1 MVKLPLKTGECEF
14 ESHLEGVVYFGE
26 LSEWFMVAVL
36 KTVERGDPLRGFE
49 SYTLRKQVGL
59 QSNEFL
65 TQYYKHFVVAA
76 TGDVKRASSRWYNTL
91 S

>member
-1 MVKLPLKTGECEF
+1 MVYGDG
-14 ESHLEGVVYFGE
+14 LENRWM
-26 LSEWFMVAVL
+26 S
-36 KTVERGDPLRGFE
+36 KSRGFE
-49 SYTLRKQVGL
+49 SYLLRKQVEL
-59 QSNEFL
+59 QFDKFL